1 VGVDLGDLAIKHTI
15 SLDSLSGK
23 IIAVDAFNV
32 LYQFLAS
39 IRQED
44 GTPLQDFRGNV
55 TAHLSGLFY
64 RSTKLIENGIKP
76 VYVFDGKPTKLKGKT
91 QEQRAAAKEIAKK
104 KWEKALERGELKEA
118 KKYAQATSR
127 LTPEMSDES
136 KELLDCM
143 GIPWVQAE
151 GEGEAQAAIMVYEG
165 TAYAAASQDYDALL
179 FGTPVLVR
187 NISITGRRKV
197 PRQDRY
203 IMVEPEEIRLGETLK
218 ALGITREQLIII
230 GILTGTDF
238 NKGVKGVG
246 PKTALKIVKEHKK
259 IGGIVNYVKKKYDYD
274 FEVEP
279 KEILDL
285 FMKPKKA
292 RVPGKFRWGNVDGEK
307 ISELLVKRHDFSE
320 ERVRKTTENLIK
332 SFEEK
337 GKQRGLGEWFGG

>member
-1 VGVDLGDLAIKHTI
+1 MGVDLGELAVKNSI

-44 GTPLQDFRGNV
+44 GTPLQDFRGNI

-64 RSTKLIENGIKP
+64 RNAKLIENGIRP
-76 VYVFDGKPTKLKGKT
+76 VYVFDGEPTELKRKT
-91 QEQRAAAKEIAKK
+91 QEKRKKIKKEAKK
-104 KWEKALERGELKEA
+104 KWEEALAKEKYEDA

-127 LTPEMSDES
+127 LTGKMIEES
-136 KELLDCM
+136 KQLLGGM

-151 GEGEAQAAIMVYEG
+151 GEGEAQAAVMVQQKK
-165 TAYAAASQDYDALL
+165 AYAVASQDYDAIL
-179 FGTPVLVR
+179 FGSPVLVR

-203 IMVEPEEIRLGETLK
+203 IMVEPEEIKLNETLK
-218 ALGITREQLIII
+218 SLKLNREQLVII

-238 NKGVKGVG
+238 NEGVKRVG
-246 PKTALKIVKEHKK
+246 PKTALKIVREYRK
-259 IGGIVNYVKKKYDYD
+259 IDPIVEYVKEKYGHEFDVD
-274 FEVEP
+274 P
-279 KEILDL
+279 KEIIEL
-285 FMKPKKA
+285 FMKPKKVRTSA
-292 RVPGKFRWGNVDGEK
+292 TFKWGDVKQNGVA
-307 ISELLVKRHDFSE
+307 ELLVEKHDFSE
-320 ERVRKTTENLIK
+320 ERVERTIEHMIK

-337 GKQRGLGEWFGG
+337 GKQKNLEQWF